1 MKKGTLA
8 LLVLLAAVLLAAQEA
23 APPPGATQAI
33 EVDAAEGAILSFRTR
48 GKTTVE
54 LVGTPRFRYA
64 SGKVEVENRTGY
76 VEIKLGRGDIQ
87 GLPPASRWGA
97 DYLTYVLWV
106 VPVSGAAMN
115 VGEVV
120 LRDGRAEEL
129 KVSAPYQTFWFLVT
143 AEPDFAVS
151 QPSPVAVLVSRNQE
165 ETRTGNKALAV
176 PGKLLYYTRYTDYDT
191 APAGAQS
198 PGVPDDLRQA
208 RHAVALASRNELL
221 GPAAPTGRDLLA
233 DEQRARDRMEQAR
246 AYLAE
251 AEAEARREGESQ
263 EMVQLART
271 ATQLAEDARALATG
285 AAATNRLA
293 AEVDGLRRSEAEARQ
308 ELTRAQRDLTSLGD
322 RFSQLEAALDLER
335 RRTRDLEGQLLALRE
350 QVGLLEGTVEGSQQE
365 TARLQGERSRLCDEL
380 RRQLASLGQL
390 TEQGN
395 QLALSLASDILFE
408 FNRYNL
414 QPAARE
420 NLAKL
425 AVLRLLLFP
434 EAPVRF
440 EGHTD
445 LVGDEDYNQWLSEQR
460 ALAVY
465 RYFLEAQLAQ
475 SRIPDESAYLQER
488 LEVVAKLLNMNYN
501 TARRQAGQRR
511 EMLAL
516 LDGAVVG
523 KGMTEPLVP
532 EKGPNEQNR
541 RVTLVFPEATV
552 RGLSS
557 LCPANPTV
565 P

>member
-1 MKKGTLA
+1 MKKGTLS
-8 LLVLLAAVLLAAQEA
+8 LVVLLTTVFLSAQEA
-23 APPPGATQAI
+23 PSPAATQAI
-33 EVDAAEGAILSFRTR
+33 EVDAPEGAILSFRAR

-64 SGKVEVENRTGY
+64 SGEVEVENRTGY
-76 VEIKLGRGDIQ
+76 VEIKVGRGDIQ
-87 GLPPASRWGA
+87 GLPPASRWGS

-120 LRDGRAEEL
+120 LRDSRTEEL

-151 QPSPVAVLVSRNQE
+151 QPSPMAVLVSRSQE

-191 APAGAQS
+191 TPAGAQS
-198 PGVPDDLRQA
+198 PGVPPDLRQA
-208 RHAVALASRNELL
+208 RHAVALASRHQLL
-221 GPAAPTGRDLLA
+221 GPTLPAGRDLLA

-251 AEAEARREGESQ
+251 AEAEVRREGESQ
-263 EMVQLART
+263 EMTQLART
-271 ATQLAEDARALATG
+271 ATQVAEDARTLATG
-285 AAATNRLA
+285 AAAANRLA
-293 AEVDGLRRSEAEARQ
+293 AEVGALRRSEADARQ

-350 QVGLLEGTVEGSQQE
+350 QVSLLEGTVAGAQQD
-365 TARLQGERSRLCDEL
+365 TARLREERSRLCDEL

-465 RYFLEAQLAQ
+465 RYFLEEQLAQ
-475 SRIPDESAYLQER
+475 SRIPDERAYLQER
-488 LEVVAKLLNMNYN
+488 QEVVAKLLNMNYN
-501 TARRQAGQRR
+501 TARRQASQRQ

-516 LDGAVVG
+516 LGGAVVG
-523 KGMTEPLVP
+523 KGMSEPLVP
-532 EKGPNEQNR
+532 EPGPNEQNR
-541 RVTLVFPEATV
+541 RVTLVFPEAAV
-552 RGLSS
+552 RGLSA
-557 LCPANPTV
+557 LCPASPAG